1 MQNSVLVP
9 MVVEQTSRGERAFDI
24 YSRLLKE
31 NIIFLGTPIDDN
43 VANLIIAQMLFL
55 AAEDPEKD
63 ISLYINS
70 PGGSITAGLAILD
83 TMNLVEPD
91 IVTYCVGQAAS
102 MAAVLLAC
110 GTKAKRYSLP
120 HSRILIHQPS
130 MSGLGGQATDI
141 DIYAREIL
149 RMRESLNQILANA
162 TGQPVDRIAR
172 DVDRDYILEPD
183 SGAGIWHHRPHYR
196 KPRAATG
203 SHALMR
209 VGLVSP
215 ALLLALAASAQ
226 LIPSGT
232 PVPSHHASACGVYQ
246 RVSV

>member
-1 MQNSVLVP
+1 MPPLQWIAGGEHSGLEELCMNNSVLVP
-9 MVVEQTSRGERAFDI
+9 MVVEQTSRGERAYDI

-43 VANLIIAQMLFL
+43 IANLIMAQMLFL
-55 AAEDPEKD
+55 AAEDPERD

-83 TMNLVEPD
+83 TMRLVEPD
-91 IVTYCVGQAAS
+91 IVTYCLGQAAS

-110 GTKAKRYSLP
+110 GTKGKRFSLP

-149 RMRESLNQILANA
+149 RMRQSLNEILADA
-162 TGQPVDRIAR
+162 TGQPVEKISR
-172 DVDRDYILEPD
+172 DVDRDYILEAD
-183 SGAGIWHHRPHYR
+183 GALEY
-196 KPRAATG
+196 
-203 SHALMR
+203 
-209 VGLVSP
+209 GLIDRIITSRGP
-215 ALLLALAASAQ
+215 Q
-226 LIPSGT
+226 QIPT
-232 PVPSHHASACGVYQ
+232 
-246 RVSV
+246 R